1 MKRLNPVVTILLNVT
16 FCTMFLWFYIRNS
29 VLRPFT
35 GSYLKESASGL
46 LLLGSLYINYFL
58 FYPKIYLKYSRTIY
72 WVALVALALVTG
84 LLDLAFAYR
93 NIVSCNAQVIQ
104 IVGPVSFFSHI
115 FFLIFVRN
123 LAVNLFPFLFRD
135 RQHFKKSLEKE
146 TKVVYQTV
154 QMLDVTDKESN
165 ILLVK
170 IEDIL
175 YCRQQR
181 NFTEIFVVQHKK
193 YTRLGSMKHLEQLLG
208 DDFIRISATELVSF
222 RHIESCNE
230 DTLIMKKM
238 PWEEAP
244 TTFKLEPNNWKEIA
258 ERVEE
263 GIIRYVTLP
272 GGKQPH
278 KKTARPKNRRKPI
291 TPSDD
296 KIKAVLS
303 YIEKNPNCNSVD
315 IIAKTEFSLSTVGRC
330 LYQLKKQGLIEHTGS
345 KKTGGYKAVNNP
357 PEEKEK
363 EAERGE
369 E

>member
-1 MKRLNPVVTILLNVT
+1 MKHLKKIAPILLNIA
-16 FCTMFLWFYIRNS
+16 FCIL
-29 VLRPFT
+29 VLRFFT
-35 GSYLKESASGL
+35 RNAFLRPYAGSSLKEVLAGL
-46 LLLGSLYINYFL
+46 LLLGVLYANYFL
-58 FYPKIYLKYSRTIY
+58 FYPVLYQKRAHIIY
-72 WVALVALALVTG
+72 WLVLFFTVLTTSIMELAIAYKNIAL
-84 LLDLAFAYR
+84 
-93 NIVSCNAQVIQ
+93 CNA
-104 IVGPVSFFSHI
+104 
-115 FFLIFVRN
+115 FLIQEVGFIVYFSMHLFFIAGRN
-123 LAVNLFPFLFRD
+123 LLFNFFPFLFRE
-135 RQHFKKSLEKE
+135 RQHFQESLEKE
-146 TKVVYQTV
+146 VKVVYQTV
-154 QMLDVTDKESN
+154 RMLDVTDKESN

-170 IEDIL
+170 IKDIL

-181 NFTEIFVVQHKK
+181 NFTEFFVVQHKK

-357 PEEKEK
+357 PEENDEPTTNS
-363 EAERGE
+363 
-369 E
+369 

>member
-1 MKRLNPVVTILLNVT
+1 MKPLNKIVVILLNIL
-16 FCTMFLWFYIRNS
+16 FCTVFLWFFTRNAF
-29 VLRPFT
+29 LRPYA
-35 GSYLKESASGL
+35 GSCLKETLAGL
-46 LLLGSLYINYFL
+46 LLLGSLYANYFF
-58 FYPKIYLKYSRTIY
+58 FYPKLYHNSNSVY
-72 WVALVALALVTG
+72 WLLLVFTALATG
-84 LLDLAFAYR
+84 FLDLAIAYP
-93 NIVSCNAQVIQ
+93 NISVCCAKAIQ
-104 IVGPVSFFSHI
+104 STGFFSFFSKR
-115 FFLIFVRN
+115 LLFVVGRN
-123 LAVNLFPFLFRD
+123 LAFNFFPFLFRE
-135 RQHFKKSLEKE
+135 RQHLQKSLEKE
-146 TKVVYQTV
+146 VRVVYQTV
-154 QMLDVTDKESN
+154 RMLDVTDKKSN

-170 IEDIL
+170 IKDIL

-181 NFTEIFVVQHKK
+181 NFTEVFVVQHKK

-263 GIIRYVTLP
+263 GITRYVTLP

-303 YIEKNPNCNSVD
+303 CIEKNPNCNSVD

-330 LYQLKKQGLIEHTGS
+330 LYQLKQQGLIEHTGS

-357 PEEKEK
+357 PEENDEPT
-363 EAERGE
+363 ANS
-369 E
+369 

>member
-1 MKRLNPVVTILLNVT
+1 MKPLNKIVVILLNIL
-16 FCTMFLWFYIRNS
+16 FCTVFLWFFTRNAF
-29 VLRPFT
+29 LRPFS
-35 GSYLKESASGL
+35 GSFLKEAISGL
-46 LLLGSLYINYFL
+46 VLLGALYINYFL
-58 FYPKIYLKYSRTIY
+58 IYPMLYQKYTRVYYLTL
-72 WVALVALALVTG
+72 VLVALLTG
-84 LLDLAFAYR
+84 IVDLAIAYPG
-93 NIVSCNAQVIQ
+93 IVSCNAQLIEY
-104 IVGPVSFFSHI
+104 VGFYNFFSKI
-115 FFLIFVRN
+115 LFVTVGRN
-123 LAVNLFPFLFRD
+123 LALNLFPFLFRD

-146 TKVVYQTV
+146 AKVVYQTV
-154 QMLDVTDKESN
+154 RMLDVTDKESN

-170 IEDIL
+170 IKDIL

-181 NFTEIFVVQHKK
+181 NFTEVFVVQHKK

-230 DTLIMKKM
+230 DTVIMKKM

-244 TTFKLEPNNWKEIA
+244 ITFKLEPNNWKEIA

-303 YIEKNPNCNSVD
+303 CIEKNPNCNSVD

-357 PEEKEK
+357 PEENVE
-363 EAERGE
+363 EAEQKE
-369 E
+369 

>member
-230 DTLIMKKM
+230 DTVIMKKM

-244 TTFKLEPNNWKEIA
+244 ITFKLEYEVAEKATKGIMNYKIA
-258 ERVEE
+258 AR
-263 GIIRYVTLP
+263 RKKSYKKP
-272 GGKQPH
+272 G
-278 KKTARPKNRRKPI
+278 RPKGRRKPI
-291 TPSDD
+291 TPSDE
-296 KIKAVLS
+296 KVKEVLS
-303 YIEKNPNCNSVD
+303 YIEKHSDCNTGD
-315 IIAKTEFSLSTVGRC
+315 IIAGTKISLSTIERC
-330 LYQLKKQGLIEHTGS
+330 ISELKKQGLIEHTGS
-345 KKTGGYKAVNNP
+345 KKTGGYQVVNKQT
-357 PEEKEK
+357 EEKGEGEK
-363 EAERGE
+363 VDRKE
-369 E
+369 

>member
-1 MKRLNPVVTILLNVT
+1 MKPLNKIVVILLNIL
-16 FCTMFLWFYIRNS
+16 FCTVFLWFFTRNAF
-29 VLRPFT
+29 LRPFS
-35 GSYLKESASGL
+35 GSFLKEAISGL
-46 LLLGSLYINYFL
+46 VLLGSLYINYFL
-58 FYPKIYLKYSRTIY
+58 LHPKIYQKHPYAY
-72 WVALVALALVTG
+72 WIALVLIAITTGFVDFGLAKKGILFCAAGT
-84 LLDLAFAYR
+84 
-93 NIVSCNAQVIQ
+93 IQ
-104 IVGPVSFFSHI
+104 IVGTFN
-115 FFLIFVRN
+115 FFLKIYFLIIFRN
-123 LAVNLFPFLFRD
+123 LAFNFFPFLFRE
-135 RQHFKKSLEKE
+135 RQHLQKSLEKE
-146 TKVVYQTV
+146 VRVVYQTV
-154 QMLDVTDKESN
+154 RMLDVTDKKSN

-170 IEDIL
+170 IKDIL

-181 NFTEIFVVQHKK
+181 NFTEVFVVQHKK

-263 GIIRYVTLP
+263 GITRYVTLP

-303 YIEKNPNCNSVD
+303 CIEKNPNCNSVD

-330 LYQLKKQGLIEHTGS
+330 LYQLKQQGLIEHTGS

>member
-230 DTLIMKKM
+230 DTVIMKKM

-244 TTFKLEPNNWKEIA
+244 TTFKLEP
-258 ERVEE
+258 
-263 GIIRYVTLP
+263 
-272 GGKQPH
+272 
-278 KKTARPKNRRKPI
+278 KNRQEVSERIIECIMRNQEKTSEWDIPKKAARAKTKRKTV
-291 TPSDD
+291 TPSN
-296 KIKAVLS
+296 KKLTAILS
-303 YIEKNPNCNSVD
+303 YIKEHPNCQSGD
-315 IIAKTEFSLSTVGRC
+315 IVVGTKISMSTVERC
-330 LYQLKKQGLIEHTGS
+330 IATLKKQRLVKHTGS

-357 PEEKEK
+357 PEEKGE
-363 EAERGE
+363 EAERKE
-369 E
+369 